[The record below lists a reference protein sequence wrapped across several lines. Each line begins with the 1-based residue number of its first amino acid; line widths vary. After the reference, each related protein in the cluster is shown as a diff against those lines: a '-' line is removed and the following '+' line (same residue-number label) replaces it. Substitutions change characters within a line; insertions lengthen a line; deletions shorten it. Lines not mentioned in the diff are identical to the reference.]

1 MLCSENPMY
10 SCERASIQKQDPF
23 RRRPGKWTDRHAL
36 LFGRGACNRKEER
49 VSRRRL
55 HASVKCCVDE
65 RETEENFL
73 FFHITA
79 GMRSIMQS
87 QKQKSKGLNR

>member
-55 HASVKCCVDE
+55 NASVKCCVDE

-73 FFHITA
+73 FFPYHGRNA
-79 GMRSIMQS
+79 
-87 QKQKSKGLNR
+87 LDNA